1 MNIALRALNKIVFKI
16 QTNTDKYLG
25 KQRSE
30 KLLRKDFS
38 IISNNCWGGFVYQHF
53 DLPYLSPTAGVYFYA
68 EDYMRFIK
76 DLRHYIEHDVISI
89 KADESKY
96 REQLYELHQENV
108 PIGLI
113 DDVEV
118 VFLHY
123 KTFEEAVE
131 KWNRRKTRINWD
143 NLYIKMSFQN
153 ECKDEFVYEFD
164 RLPFKNKMIF
174 VTKDY
179 GVQSQ
184 IIMRDRIG
192 DKMILNDTDW
202 FNKYIDVTK
211 YINTGDLSIS
221 RK

>member
-1 MNIALRALNKIVFKI
+1 M
-16 QTNTDKYLG
+16 
-25 KQRSE
+25 
-30 KLLRKDFS
+30 
-38 IISNNCWGGFVYQHF
+38 
-53 DLPYLSPTAGVYFYA
+53 
-68 EDYMRFIK
+68 
-76 DLRHYIEHDVISI
+76 
-89 KADESKY
+89 
-96 REQLYELHQENV
+96 HQENV

-131 KWNRRKTRINWD
+131 KWNRRKSRINWD

-153 ECKDEFVYEFD
+153 ECKDEYVYEFD
-164 RLPFKNKMIF
+164 RLPYRNKLFF

-184 IIMRDRIG
+184 IIMKDRLG
-192 DKMILNDTDW
+192 DSMILNDTDW
-202 FNKYIDVTK
+202 FNKFIDVTK
-211 YINTGDLSIS
+211 FINTGDLSIS